1 MDFDIDGLD
10 ELQDSLIKAMR
21 SYGDIAEEELEDVS
35 KDFKKDVV
43 KHTKESVD
51 RRSGKLL
58 RGFKLDKLQGYGEN
72 ISIDF
77 RGTAPHF
84 HLIENGHEQV
94 TKRGKKV
101 GWVAG
106 RLIVHQTRNE
116 YKSIMPKRMLRV
128 LDRVAEKSGLN
139 D

>member
-1 MDFDIDGLD
+1 MEFEFDGLD
-10 ELQDSLIKAMR
+10 ELKDALVVAMR
-21 SYGDIAEEELEDVS
+21 SYGDIAEEELESTS
-35 KDFKKDVV
+35 KDFKKDVI
-43 KHTKESVD
+43 KHTKEAVEK
-51 RRSGKLL
+51 RSGKLL

-84 HLIENGHEQV
+84 HLIENGHEQYN
-94 TKRGKKV
+94 KKGEKV

-116 YKSIMPKRMLRV
+116 YKSIMPKRMMNV
-128 LDRVAEKSGLN
+128 LEKVIEKSGLE
-139 D
+139 